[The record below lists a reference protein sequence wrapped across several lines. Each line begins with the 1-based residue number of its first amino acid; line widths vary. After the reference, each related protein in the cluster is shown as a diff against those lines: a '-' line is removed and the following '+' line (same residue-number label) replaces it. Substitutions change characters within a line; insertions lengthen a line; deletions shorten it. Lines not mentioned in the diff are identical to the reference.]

1 MSTEQPHISSYQDLV
16 NLLAKD
22 GVQHEVDA
30 ASKSAR
36 IRTEQNGIVG
46 VQLIRWQEEDGV
58 LQFIQS
64 MPVEVED
71 DRMAAIESAAA
82 RLNHALAWPGL
93 DVNHEY
99 HMVAFRVV
107 LPLLPRG
114 FVLPQEIR
122 ACFRLAVKTAAD
134 LTPTMLRVLTGV
146 TSAADALA
154 DAQRELAANAQAAN
168 AAAAAAP
175 APAAPEAN
183 ANASKPSDP
192 PKSGGGAPPAPPAVF
207 NID

>member
-1 MSTEQPHISSYQDLV
+1 MSTEQIQISSYQDLV
-16 NLLAKD
+16 NLLVKD
-22 GVQHEVDA
+22 GVQHEADA

-36 IRTEQNGIVG
+36 ILTEQNGLSG

-64 MPVEVED
+64 MPIEVAD
-71 DRMAAIESAAA
+71 DKLAAIESSVA

-99 HMVAFRVV
+99 HMVAYRVV

-114 FVLPQEIR
+114 LVLPQEIR

-134 LTPTMLRVLTGV
+134 LTPTLLRVITGV
-146 TSAADALA
+146 TAPADVLA
-154 DAQRELAANAQAAN
+154 DAQREMAAN
-168 AAAAAAP
+168 AAAAANAQ
-175 APAAPEAN
+175 AQAAAPGPSA
-183 ANASKPSDP
+183 AAAPDAAKPGS
-192 PKSGGGAPPAPPAVF
+192 GAPPAAAPPAVF

>member
-1 MSTEQPHISSYQDLV
+1 LSTEQIQISSYQDLV
-16 NLLAKD
+16 NLLVKD
-22 GVQHEVDA
+22 GVQHEADA

-36 IRTEQNGIVG
+36 ILTEQNGFSG

-64 MPVEVED
+64 MPIEVAD
-71 DRMAAIESAAA
+71 DKLAAIESAVA

-99 HMVAFRVV
+99 HMVAYRVV

-114 FVLPQEIR
+114 LVLPQEIR

-134 LTPTMLRVLTGV
+134 LTPTLLRVITGV
-146 TSAADALA
+146 TAPADVLA
-154 DAQRELAANAQAAN
+154 DAQREMAAN
-168 AAAAAAP
+168 AAAAAQAQAQSQSQSA
-175 APAAPEAN
+175 APAAAD
-183 ANASKPSDP
+183 AAKPGS
-192 PKSGGGAPPAPPAVF
+192 GAPPAAAPPAVF

>member
-1 MSTEQPHISSYQDLV
+1 MSTKQVHISSYQELV

-22 GVQHEVDA
+22 GVQHEADA
-30 ASKSAR
+30 GSRSAR
-36 IRTEQNGIVG
+36 ILTEQNGLSG

-64 MPVEVED
+64 MPVEVAD
-71 DRMAAIESAAA
+71 DKLPAIENAVA

-93 DVNHEY
+93 DINHEY
-99 HMVAFRVV
+99 HMVAYRVV

-114 FVLPQEIR
+114 SVLPEEIR

-134 LTPTMLRVLTGV
+134 LTPSLLRVLSGETAPANV
-146 TSAADALA
+146 LA
-154 DAQRELAANAQAAN
+154 DAQRQMQEN
-168 AAAAAAP
+168 AAAATTQEA
-175 APAAPEAN
+175 APAAP
-183 ANASKPSDP
+183 ASAASADTSTEPN
-192 PKSGGGAPPAPPAVF
+192 KSGSGAPPAVF

>member
-1 MSTEQPHISSYQDLV
+1 MSTEQIQISSYQDLV
-16 NLLAKD
+16 SLLVKD
-22 GVQHEVDA
+22 GVQHEADA

-36 IRTEQNGIVG
+36 ILTEQNGFSG

-64 MPVEVED
+64 MPIEVAD
-71 DRMAAIESAAA
+71 DKLAAIESAVA

-99 HMVAFRVV
+99 HMVAYRVV

-114 FVLPQEIR
+114 LVLPQEIR

-134 LTPTMLRVLTGV
+134 LTPTLLRVITGV
-146 TSAADALA
+146 TAPADVLA
-154 DAQRELAANAQAAN
+154 DAQREMAAN
-168 AAAAAAP
+168 AAAAAQAQAQAQAA
-175 APAAPEAN
+175 APAAAD
-183 ANASKPSDP
+183 ATKPGS
-192 PKSGGGAPPAPPAVF
+192 GAPPAAAPPAVF

>member
-1 MSTEQPHISSYQDLV
+1 MSTEQIQISSYQDLV
-16 NLLAKD
+16 NLLVKD
-22 GVQHEVDA
+22 GVQHEADA

-36 IRTEQNGIVG
+36 ILTEQNGFSG

-64 MPVEVED
+64 MPIEVAD
-71 DRMAAIESAAA
+71 DKLAAIESAVA

-99 HMVAFRVV
+99 HMVAYRVV

-114 FVLPQEIR
+114 LVLPQEIR

-134 LTPTMLRVLTGV
+134 LTPTLLRVITGV
-146 TSAADALA
+146 TAPADVLA
-154 DAQRELAANAQAAN
+154 DAQREMAAN
-168 AAAAAAP
+168 AAAAAQAQAQAQAA
-175 APAAPEAN
+175 APAAAD
-183 ANASKPSDP
+183 ATKPGS
-192 PKSGGGAPPAPPAVF
+192 GAPPAAAPPAVF